1 MLYLAI
7 LGGVSCCCEGSSPS
21 HPDPPFLL
29 DSSQPVLD
37 ISTKLQLYHRHC
49 CQFHGFGP
57 GTRAGHWYLFIRA
70 STSIQLPFLT
80 LAIQTLLGPGIEP
93 ENINQ
98 GLTLLHYLRT
108 PLKIQT
114 LAISYVERKIKA
126 IKLSQNRHKKC
137 TKESPH
143 LEIIIVSKKK
153 WRRRSKETNWQNRP
167 KEAKIL
173 LSMLKITPAWNNTPP
188 PVSTPVFSCYV
199 IDTLNLKLGSILTIS
214 TQGQSLKTK
223 FVVLRKIVWHDL
235 TKYWKSCIMYL

>member
-57 GTRAGHWYLFIRA
+57 GARAGHRYLFIRA

-98 GLTLLHYLRT
+98 GLTLLHYLST
-108 PLKIQT
+108 PLKNSNSGNLLCKEKNQSYQVIPKQT
-114 LAISYVERKIKA
+114 QE
-126 IKLSQNRHKKC
+126 
-137 TKESPH
+137 
-143 LEIIIVSKKK
+143 
-153 WRRRSKETNWQNRP
+153 
-167 KEAKIL
+167 
-173 LSMLKITPAWNNTPP
+173 
-188 PVSTPVFSCYV
+188 
-199 IDTLNLKLGSILTIS
+199 
-214 TQGQSLKTK
+214 
-223 FVVLRKIVWHDL
+223 
-235 TKYWKSCIMYL
+235 MYKGKPSFRNYHC

>member
-7 LGGVSCCCEGSSPS
+7 LGVSHVAARVVLRHTLIRLFSWTALSRSSTFPPS
-21 HPDPPFLL
+21 SNCITGTVVNFMAL
-29 DSSQPVLD
+29 
-37 ISTKLQLYHRHC
+37 
-49 CQFHGFGP
+49 GP
-57 GTRAGHWYLFIRA
+57 GARAGHWYLFIRA

-114 LAISYVERKIKA
+114 LAISYVKRKIKA

-173 LSMLKITPAWNNTPP
+173 FKITPAWNNTPP

>member
-57 GTRAGHWYLFIRA
+57 GARAGHWYLFIRA

-80 LAIQTLLGPGIEP
+80 LASQTLLGPGIEP

-114 LAISYVERKIKA
+114 LAISYVKRKIKA

-137 TKESPH
+137 TKESPY
-143 LEIIIVSKKK
+143 LEIIIVSKKNGGGGAK
-153 WRRRSKETNWQNRP
+153 KQTGKTGQKRP
-167 KEAKIL
+167 KFCSL
-173 LSMLKITPAWNNTPP
+173 
-188 PVSTPVFSCYV
+188 C
-199 IDTLNLKLGSILTIS
+199 LKLHRHETIHHRQYLRQYFHVMLLIL
-214 TQGQSLKTK
+214 
-223 FVVLRKIVWHDL
+223 
-235 TKYWKSCIMYL
+235 